1 LSSRESSSE
10 RPRWRILVDTT
21 FLLPALGVEVEE
33 EAMRVIEL
41 FRSLEVYYLEAG
53 LLEALWKV
61 LKIVP
66 PNKLRRV
73 EIGIRAIRRTYRLLT
88 PRPEALV
95 EAMKL
100 FREGHRD
107 YIDDLHYAAARAEG
121 MRFLTIDRSFIDF
134 LRKRGYDVEGVVYT
148 PRDLLEAV
156 ERG

>member
-1 LSSRESSSE
+1 MSSRGSSSE
-10 RPRWRILVDTT
+10 RPRRILVDTT

-41 FRSLEVYYLEAG
+41 FRHLEVYYLEAG
-53 LLEALWKV
+53 LLEALWKI

-73 EIGIRAIRRTYRLLT
+73 EIGIKAIRRTYHLLT
-88 PRPEALV
+88 PRPEAMV

-107 YIDDLHYAAARAEG
+107 YIDALHYAAARVEG
-121 MRFLTIDRSFIDF
+121 MRFLTIDYSFIDF
-134 LRKRGYDVEGVVYT
+134 LRKHGYDVEGVVYT
-148 PRDLLEAV
+148 PRDLLEV
-156 ERG
+156 FERG